1 MATKLLQIF
10 TLLLVPFL
18 FIFVT
23 LKAHAA
29 GGSIVLSPV
38 SGSFSAGSTITTELK
53 IDGGGI
59 PFNAAKATV
68 RLQPNQNIQDLIIGD
83 CDFSFIK
90 TPTIS
95 DPSFVGVLL
104 GDSRDSCVAYSLTFT
119 AQTAGTQGIT
129 LSDGSIKAFQGAY
142 ELLTGLT
149 DASFTITGTSQSNSI
164 SSAPITPT
172 TAPARTPSG
181 ERLYSVKYSFV
192 VPEKINVTEVT
203 ALLDTQMPTETKVLA
218 KAKGGSPARLSVT
231 FENVLEG
238 VHTLKAL
245 HKGKIL
251 AEQIVNVTGENKDI
265 VLGSTVTPK
274 SNTLVWVIVALILI
288 LAGLGVGALFVYKHY
303 RKKVNLP
310 NS

>member
-1 MATKLLQIF
+1 MATKLRIITF
-10 TLLLVPFL
+10 LLLPFL
-18 FIFVT
+18 FIIFS
-23 LKAHAA
+23 LKANAA

-38 SGSFSAGSTITTELK
+38 SGSFSAGSTITTEVK

-68 RLQPNQNIQDLIIGD
+68 KLQPNQNIQDLIIGN

-104 GDSRDSCVAYSLTFT
+104 GDSRDSCIAYSLTFT
-119 AQTAGTQGIT
+119 AYTAGIQGIT

-149 DASFTITGTSQSNSI
+149 DASFTITGNSQSNSI
-164 SSAPITPT
+164 SSTPITPT
-172 TAPARTPSG
+172 TAPTRTQDG
-181 ERLYSVKYSFV
+181 QRQYSVKYSFI
-192 VPEKINVTEVT
+192 VPEQIDVTEVT
-203 ALLDTQMPTETKVLA
+203 ALLDAQLPTETKVLA
-218 KAKGGSPARLSVT
+218 QPKNGSPARLSAT

-251 AEQIVNVTGENKDI
+251 AEQIVNVTGDNKDI
-265 VLGSTVTPK
+265 VLGSSVTPK
-274 SNTLVWVIVALILI
+274 SNTLLWIIVALILI
-288 LAGLGVGALFVYKHY
+288 FSGLGVGTFFVYKHY
-303 RKKVNLP
+303 KKRTTIDF
-310 NS
+310 